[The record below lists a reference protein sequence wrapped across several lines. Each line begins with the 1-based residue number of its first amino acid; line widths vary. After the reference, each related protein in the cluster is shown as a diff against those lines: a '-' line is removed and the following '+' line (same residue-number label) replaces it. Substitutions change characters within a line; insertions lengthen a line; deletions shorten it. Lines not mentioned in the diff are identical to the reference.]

1 MISKIWYVENSINK
15 AIHFIFS
22 KGNDE
27 EYVIHSKFDNME
39 IMING
44 KADEVTEECFQSFL
58 SRYQIKLKKLMRSG
72 DFIFGCVNLL
82 H

>member
-1 MISKIWYVENSINK
+1 MILKIWYVENSINK

-22 KGNDE
+22 KDNDE
-27 EYVIHSKFDNME
+27 EYVIHSKCDNME
-39 IMING
+39 IIING

-58 SRYQIKLKKLMRSG
+58 SRYQNKLKTSIGSG

-82 H
+82 Y